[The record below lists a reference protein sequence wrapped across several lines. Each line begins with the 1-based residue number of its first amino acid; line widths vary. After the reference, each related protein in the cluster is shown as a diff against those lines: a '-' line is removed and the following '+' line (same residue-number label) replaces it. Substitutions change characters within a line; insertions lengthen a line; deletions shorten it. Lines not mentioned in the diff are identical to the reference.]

1 MIFQLE
7 LSTCI
12 KFFTKFKKLPNK
24 TLNYSFLIFNYKMF
38 IPKLYKSEDYNL
50 MKEIIRENSFAL
62 LISSVDKIRATHSM
76 MMLNE
81 DNPENI
87 YIETH
92 ISRANPQAKTLTN
105 GDEVLCDFLG
115 AHSYISSSW
124 YDHINVSTWNYE
136 AVQIYGKVELMNHD
150 ELYQHLDKLTSK
162 YEKFQQCPMMV
173 KDMGKEFVEKEMKG
187 AFGLKIIPTEI
198 FIKQK
203 LSQNRKEDDFENIIL
218 NLEKGDENGRQIAE
232 KMKLLKK

>member
-1 MIFQLE
+1 
-7 LSTCI
+7 
-12 KFFTKFKKLPNK
+12 
-24 TLNYSFLIFNYKMF
+24 MF
-38 IPKLYKSEDYNL
+38 VPKLYKSEDYNL

-62 LISSVDKIRATHSM
+62 LISSVDKIRGTHSM

-81 DNPENI
+81 DDPENS

-92 ISRANPQAKTLTN
+92 ISRVNPQAKTLKN

-136 AVQIYGKVELMNHD
+136 AVQIYGKVELMNHN
-150 ELYQHLDKLTSK
+150 ELYNHLDKLTSK
-162 YEKFQQCPMMV
+162 YESFQQCPVML

-203 LSQNRKEDDFENIIL
+203 LSQNRKENDFQNIIS
-218 NLEKGDENGRQIAE
+218 NLENGDENGKRIAE
-232 KMKLLKK
+232 KMKLLKNNTL

>member
-1 MIFQLE
+1 
-7 LSTCI
+7 
-12 KFFTKFKKLPNK
+12 
-24 TLNYSFLIFNYKMF
+24 MF

-81 DNPENI
+81 DDPENI

-115 AHSYISSSW
+115 AHTYISSSW

-162 YEKFQQCPMMV
+162 YEKPQQCPMMV

-218 NLEKGDENGRQIAE
+218 NLEKGGENGKQIAE

>member
-1 MIFQLE
+1 
-7 LSTCI
+7 
-12 KFFTKFKKLPNK
+12 
-24 TLNYSFLIFNYKMF
+24 MF
-38 IPKLYKSEDYNL
+38 IPKLYRSEDLNV
-50 MKEIIRENSFAL
+50 MREIIKENSFAL
-62 LISSVDKIRATHSM
+62 LISSVDRIRATHSM

-81 DNPENI
+81 DDPENA

-92 ISRANPQAKTLTN
+92 ISRANPQARTLKN

-115 AHSYISSSW
+115 AHTYISSSW

-136 AVQIYGKVELMNHD
+136 AVQIYGKVELMD
-150 ELYQHLDKLTSK
+150 DSELYAHLDKLTSK

-187 AFGLKIIPTEI
+187 AFGIKIIPTEI

-203 LSQNRKEDDFENIIL
+203 LSQNRKEADFNNIITQ
-218 NLEKGDENGRQIAE
+218 LEQSDDNARKIAE
-232 KMKLLKK
+232 KMKVIKK

>member
-1 MIFQLE
+1 
-7 LSTCI
+7 
-12 KFFTKFKKLPNK
+12 
-24 TLNYSFLIFNYKMF
+24 MF

-50 MKEIIRENSFAL
+50 MKEIIKENSFAL
-62 LISSVDKIRATHSM
+62 LISSVNKIRATHSM
-76 MMLNE
+76 MILNE
-81 DNPENI
+81 DDPENI

-92 ISRANPQAKTLTN
+92 ISRANPQAKTLAN

-115 AHSYISSSW
+115 AHAYISSSW

-136 AVQIYGKVELMNHD
+136 AVQVYGKVDIMNQE
-150 ELYQHLDKLTSK
+150 ELYNHLEKLTYK

-173 KDMGKEFVEKEMKG
+173 KDMGKEFVEKEMKS

-203 LSQNRKEDDFENIIL
+203 LSQNRKENDYESIIL
-218 NLEKGDENGRQIAE
+218 NLENSDENGRQIAG
-232 KMKLLKK
+232 KMKQIKKINNIKKPNII

>member
-1 MIFQLE
+1 
-7 LSTCI
+7 
-12 KFFTKFKKLPNK
+12 
-24 TLNYSFLIFNYKMF
+24 MF
-38 IPKLYKSEDYNL
+38 IPKLYRSKDYNL
-50 MKEIIRENSFAL
+50 MREIIKENSFAL
-62 LISSVDKIRATHSM
+62 LISSADKIRATHAM

-81 DNPENI
+81 DDPENA

-92 ISRANPQAKTLTN
+92 ISRANPQAKTLKN

-115 AHSYISSSW
+115 AHTYISSSW

-136 AVQIYGKVELMNHD
+136 AVQVYGKIELMNHD
-150 ELYQHLDKLTSK
+150 ELYAHLDKLTSK

-187 AFGLKIIPTEI
+187 AFGIKIIPNEI

-203 LSQNRKEDDFENIIL
+203 LSQNRKEADYDNIITH
-218 NLEKGDENGRQIAE
+218 LEGSDDNAKKIAE
-232 KMKLLKK
+232 KMKAIKK

>member
-1 MIFQLE
+1 
-7 LSTCI
+7 
-12 KFFTKFKKLPNK
+12 
-24 TLNYSFLIFNYKMF
+24 MF
-38 IPKLYKSEDYNL
+38 VPKLYRSED
-50 MKEIIRENSFAL
+50 MDVMREIIKENSFAL

-81 DNPENI
+81 NDPENV

-92 ISRANPQAKTLTN
+92 ISRVNPQARTLKN

-115 AHSYISSSW
+115 SHAYISSSW

-150 ELYQHLDKLTSK
+150 ELYAHLQKLTSK
-162 YEKFQQCPMMV
+162 YENFQQCPVMV

-187 AFGLKIIPTEI
+187 AFGMKILPTEI

-203 LSQNRKEDDFENIIL
+203 LSQNRKENDFQNIIL
-218 NLEKGDENGRQIAE
+218 HLEDSADDNARKIAE
-232 KMKLLKK
+232 KMKLIKKK

>member
-1 MIFQLE
+1 
-7 LSTCI
+7 
-12 KFFTKFKKLPNK
+12 
-24 TLNYSFLIFNYKMF
+24 MF
-38 IPKLYKSEDYNL
+38 IPKLYRSEDFDV
-50 MKEIIRENSFAL
+50 MRTIISENSFAL

-81 DNPENI
+81 NDPENV

-92 ISRANPQAKTLTN
+92 ISKANPQAKTLKD

-115 AHSYISSSW
+115 AHTYISSSW

-136 AVQIYGKVELMNHD
+136 AVQIYGKIQLMD
-150 ELYQHLDKLTSK
+150 SAELYLHLEKLTSK

-173 KDMGKEFVEKEMKG
+173 KDMGQEFVKKEMKG

-203 LSQNRKEDDFENIIL
+203 LSQNRKEGDFQSIISHLENSSDIYGA
-218 NLEKGDENGRQIAE
+218 KIAE
-232 KMKLLKK
+232 KMKLIQK

>member
-1 MIFQLE
+1 
-7 LSTCI
+7 
-12 KFFTKFKKLPNK
+12 
-24 TLNYSFLIFNYKMF
+24 MF
-38 IPKLYKSEDYNL
+38 IPKLYRSEDFDV
-50 MKEIIRENSFAL
+50 MRDIIKENSFAL
-62 LISSVDKIRATHSM
+62 LISSADKIRATHSM

-81 DNPENI
+81 DDPENA

-92 ISRANPQAKTLTN
+92 ISRANPQAKILKD

-115 AHSYISSSW
+115 AHTYISSSW

-150 ELYQHLDKLTSK
+150 ELYAHLDKLTSK
-162 YEKFQQCPMMV
+162 YENFQQCPMMV

-187 AFGLKIIPTEI
+187 AFGIKIIPTEI

-203 LSQNRKEDDFENIIL
+203 LSQNRKEADFNNIITQ
-218 NLEKGDENGRQIAE
+218 LEQSDDNGKKIAE
-232 KMKLLKK
+232 KMKLIKK

>member
-1 MIFQLE
+1 
-7 LSTCI
+7 
-12 KFFTKFKKLPNK
+12 
-24 TLNYSFLIFNYKMF
+24 MF
-38 IPKLYKSEDYNL
+38 VPKLYRSEDIHV
-50 MKEIIRENSFAL
+50 MKEIITENSFAL

-81 DNPENI
+81 DDPENA

-92 ISRANPQAKTLTN
+92 ISRANPQAKSLKN

-115 AHSYISSSW
+115 AHTYISSSW

-150 ELYQHLDKLTSK
+150 ELYRHLDKLTSK
-162 YEKFQQCPMMV
+162 YENFQQCPMMV
-173 KDMGKEFVEKEMKG
+173 KDMGNDFVEKEMKG

-203 LSQNRKEDDFENIIL
+203 LSQNRKENDFQNIISH
-218 NLEKGDENGRQIAE
+218 LEQSDDDARKIAE
-232 KMKLLKK
+232 KMKLIKK